1 MPAFQSTHP
10 PRLNRA
16 LQFALFG
23 TSILWVFAADAL
35 AGSAARG
42 LWVRFN
48 LPSEALL
55 LHSILFLFL
64 LALGFAVL
72 QTISGQPRPLREVLG
87 LPKRPTARE
96 EWTLGAALGWG
107 IIVLAVLPMALF
119 GSLRVHFFT
128 DPRSFLLLIINL
140 LTLLV
145 AALAEEVAFRGFA
158 FRALIQAIGPVTA
171 TLIMAVLFGLEH
183 MANPNATGIGILIAM
198 LAGVVFSVAW
208 LRTHGLWLPWGLHF
222 AWNASMGVL
231 FGLPVSGIT
240 DFSTVIQTDA
250 LGRRWLTGGSYGPE
264 AALFT
269 IFACLACLAVMI
281 FLTREYAWNYTHPPI
296 VAGGYPLDVP
306 PPAAHAA
313 MEQEA
318 QGRPGSL
325 VQILPTT
332 PATMSVQ
339 PLQQPAATDAEAPP
353 SPS

>member
-10 PRLNRA
+10 PRLNRT

-42 LWVRFN
+42 IWVRFN
-48 LPSEALL
+48 LPAEALL

-72 QTISGQPRPLREVLG
+72 QTISGHPRPLREVVG

-107 IIVLAVLPMALF
+107 IIVVAVLPMALF

-145 AALAEEVAFRGFA
+145 AALAEEVAFRGYA
-158 FRALIQAIGPVTA
+158 FRALIKAIGPVTA
-171 TLIMAVLFGLEH
+171 TLIMAFLFGFVHL
-183 MANPNATGIGILIAM
+183 ANPNATGTGVLIAM
-198 LAGVVFSVAW
+198 LAGVVFSIAW
-208 LRTHGLWLPWGLHF
+208 LRTHGLWLSWGMHF
-222 AWNASMGVL
+222 AWNASMGIL
-231 FGLPVSGIT
+231 FGLPVSGIN

-250 LGRRWLTGGSYGPE
+250 YGRRWLTGGGYGPE
-264 AALFT
+264 AAVFT
-269 IFACLACLAVMI
+269 IFACLAGIVALI

-296 VAGGYPLDVP
+296 VAAGYPLDVAP
-306 PPAAHAA
+306 PPAHAA

-318 QGRPGSL
+318 QARPASL

-339 PLQQPAATDAEAPP
+339 PVPNPVASDPEAPP